1 MLYATTPGI
10 AMIRPAAVVMR
21 ASEMPPATAPG
32 SRPAASAMTLKEL
45 IMPVTVPHM
54 PISGETDAIS
64 TMSPSRFS
72 RPFSDF
78 GA

>member
-1 MLYATTPGI
+1 
-10 AMIRPAAVVMR
+10 
-21 ASEMPPATAPG
+21 MPPATAPG

>member
-1 MLYATTPGI
+1 
-10 AMIRPAAVVMR
+10 MR

-32 SRPAASAMTLKEL
+32 SSPAASAITLKEL

-54 PISGETDAIS
+54 PINGETDEMS